1 MTVIDWCPR
10 YFKLRLND
18 KVSISVS
25 KCIDS
30 DKYESSVIIF
40 DPNTS
45 NIFDMTKWFT
55 SPNKYDTEEEAE
67 AELFDAIGQLLFKQL
82 MPDDE
87 GGEEE

>member
-18 KVSISVS
+18 KVSISVA

-30 DKYESSVIIF
+30 DKYESKVIIF

-45 NIFDMTKWFT
+45 NIFDMTKSF
-55 SPNKYDTEEEAE
+55 SSHKKYDTEEEAE